1 MKSRRTPRS
10 TPQPLDSILFAVAI
24 AVAAGGSPTPGAFGQ
39 AADKGPAAATPAD
52 KPADKAA
59 PQSEDDIAKK
69 ATILRSPRW
78 RRAIFE
84 LGEWLDTQQIYPP
97 KQVMKIKS
105 DFNHRVAKMS
115 SYELEYLLE
124 DLESKFKVIDSP
136 EAKDA
141 RAWVGQYLSAM
152 SDRKREEVLKDIPD
166 IVTMSSGQL
175 SQEIQKIET
184 KRQSLQQQQ
193 AAFDQGRQV
202 MVEQAQVARQQ
213 TAQAAAMAAAQSSGP
228 AYSPYR
234 SQGGG
239 KPPFSDNHGG
249 GMTVYSGPF
258 GAGVSMSLGNF

>member
-1 MKSRRTPRS
+1 MIRDRM
-10 TPQPLDSILFAVAI
+10 LFALMICACFGMP
-24 AVAAGGSPTPGAFGQ
+24 ASGGAQ
-39 AADKGPAAATPAD
+39 EPAAPDTR
-52 KPADKAA
+52 AA
-59 PQSEDDIAKK
+59 EARPDGQDDLAKK
-69 ATILRSPRW
+69 AAILRSPRW

-84 LGEWLDTQQIYPP
+84 LGDWLDSQEIYPP
-97 KQVMKIKS
+97 KQVQKIKS
-105 DFNHRVAKMS
+105 DFNRRVAGMS

-166 IVTMSSGQL
+166 VVSMSAGEL
-175 SQEIQKIET
+175 STEIQKIEA

-193 AAFDQGRQV
+193 AAFDQGRQQL
-202 MVEQAQVARQQ
+202 VEQAAVSRQA
-213 TAQAAAMAAAQSSGP
+213 TAQAAAAAAAQANSAP

-239 KPPFSDNHGG
+239 KPPFADTQGSNMSVG
-249 GMTVYSGPF
+249 VGPF
-258 GAGVSMSLGNF
+258 GAYVGFSVGSF

>member
-10 TPQPLDSILFAVAI
+10 TPQPLGSILFAFAI
-24 AVAAGGSPTPGAFGQ
+24 AVAACGSLTPGAFGQ
-39 AADKGPAAATPAD
+39 AADKAPMAAAPAD

-59 PQSEDDIAKK
+59 PQPEDDIAKK

>member
-1 MKSRRTPRS
+1 MMSRVCAMHRT
-10 TPQPLDSILFAVAI
+10 LLAVSAI
-24 AVAAGGSPTPGAFGQ
+24 AAILAAA
-39 AADKGPAAATPAD
+39 PAAAQPA
-52 KPADKAA
+52 ADAKNDAA
-59 PQSEDDIAKK
+59 ATDDIAKK
-69 ATILRSPRW
+69 AEILRSSRW

-84 LGEWLDTQQIYPP
+84 LGEWLDTQNIYPP
-97 KQVMKIKS
+97 KQVLKIKS
-105 DFNHRVAKMS
+105 DFNRRVAKMS

-124 DLESKFKVIDSP
+124 DLETKFKVIDSP

-175 SQEIQKIET
+175 SQEIQKIEE

-193 AAFDQGRQV
+193 AAFDQGRQALA
-202 MVEQAQVARQQ
+202 EQAQTARQQ
-213 TAQAAAMAAAQSSGP
+213 TAMAAARSAAQASGP

-239 KPPFSDNHGG
+239 KPPFSDAHGS
-249 GMTVYSGPF
+249 GMSIGVGPF
-258 GAGVSMSLGNF
+258 GAYVGFNVGNF

>member
-10 TPQPLDSILFAVAI
+10 TPQPLGSILFAVAI

-39 AADKGPAAATPAD
+39 AADKGPAAASPAD

-152 SDRKREEVLKDIPD
+152 SDRKREE
-166 IVTMSSGQL
+166 
-175 SQEIQKIET
+175 IQKIET

-202 MVEQAQVARQQ
+202 MVDQAQVARQQ